1 MNGATSGEEREV
13 AFMVGSGVEVGGK
26 ARTVFAARVAGVDGV
41 RSTRA
46 ARVLPE
52 TAALIP
58 MKTQTPKRVR
68 RRAVTGLRKIKPDPF
83 PDNLGQFVL
92 LWQLRPQKGQD
103 FLRGKLPVR
112 VVFGGAG

>member
-13 AFMVGSGVEVGGK
+13 AFMVNLGVGVGGK
-26 ARTVFAARVAGVDGV
+26 ARTVFGTGFAGVRGV
-41 RSTRA
+41 RRKRA

-58 MKTQTPKRVR
+58 MKAQTPKRVR

-83 PDNLGQFVL
+83 SDNLGQFVL
-92 LWQLRPQKGQD
+92 LR
-103 FLRGKLPVR
+103 
-112 VVFGGAG
+112 